1 MGVSEDTMMRPTR
14 DNRVPTTTAGRN
26 QPAKTLR
33 GHWRHLWVVWV
44 GLVSTTGLSPG
55 EIYTAARPAGSPSG
69 VGWVG
74 GCRAFREEATRGWP
88 PGSTPGSSGRLWTSP
103 PVDLGC

>member
-74 GCRAFREEATRGWP
+74 GVQGLPGGGHKRMAPRQHSWQLWAT
-88 PGSTPGSSGRLWTSP
+88 LDLSP
-103 PVDLGC
+103 C